1 METFRVLVVDDELG
15 IRVGVTRVLR
25 NFVIQMPEIES
36 EVQFSVEQS
45 ETAEHALEIVKTNP
59 PHILLLDNKLPGMS
73 GMEALERISS
83 MNLDMHTV
91 VITAYASIETAVR
104 ATKHGAYDFLPK
116 PFTPADLKSTIR
128 KVAKQLVVQ
137 RRAKELAAEKKKL
150 RFEFISMLAHELKA
164 PLNAVDGYLKILRDR
179 AAGDDEATY
188 HEFVLRCLT
197 RNEYMRKM
205 INDLLDL
212 TRIESGQKSRV
223 IEPQDLT
230 AIARSAIETLSP
242 EAAERGVTMTLHA
255 EESVSLLADQAE
267 MEIVLNNLL
276 SNAVKYN
283 LPNGHVDLYME
294 RKDDAAVITVSDT
307 GIGMSADECD
317 KIFHDFVRIK
327 NARTEGILG
336 SGLGLS
342 TVKKLAQIYHG
353 DVTVD
358 SEPGRGSIFSVSLR
372 DAAAEGVSLDRA
384 AESA

>member
-25 NFVIQMPEIES
+25 NFMVQLPEIES
-36 EVQFSVEQS
+36 EVDFSVEPA
-45 ETAEHALEIVKTNP
+45 ETAEQALEIIKTNP

-73 GMEALERISS
+73 GMEALERIST
-83 MNLDMHTV
+83 MNLDMHTI

-137 RRAKELAAEKKKL
+137 RRAKELAAEKKKV

-179 AAGDDEATY
+179 SAGDDQAAY
-188 HEFVLRCLT
+188 QQFVERCLV

-212 TRIESGQKSRV
+212 TRIESGQRSRE
-223 IEPQDLT
+223 ITDLDLAAVT
-230 AIARSAIETLSP
+230 ESAIQTVLP
-242 EAAERGVTMTLHA
+242 EAEERGVTIALSA
-255 EESVSLLADQAE
+255 ERPVALRADRAE
-267 MEIVLNNLL
+267 MEIILNNLL

-283 LPNGHVDLYME
+283 RPDGRVEVSVKRVSDQVVV
-294 RKDDAAVITVSDT
+294 AVSDT
-307 GIGMSADECD
+307 GIGMSTDECA

-327 NARTEGILG
+327 NAKTDGILG

-342 TVKKLAQIYHG
+342 TVKKLAQIYG
-353 DVTVD
+353 GNVSVS
-358 SEPGRGSIFSVSLR
+358 SEPGQGSTFTAVLK
-372 DAAAEGVSLDRA
+372 DVTPEGTLP
-384 AESA
+384 ESSPLPS